1 MSIEDDRQAQEEE
14 MEILLEVLDS
24 DCFSKYE
31 GVTISGQLDVKVR
44 IPGDSLRCKY
54 PSDEDEV
61 GEDENIAGDGAGP
74 SEAKSKKHKIL
85 TLEHV
90 PPLTLHFTLPSD
102 YPSNSKPIFTLSSKW
117 LSREAVSFSVI
128 NLLMH
133 PIRRLAYLIISR
145 NCLLSA
151 FHLLL

>member
-1 MSIEDDRQAQEEE
+1 MSVEDDRQAQEEE

-31 GVTISGQLDVKVR
+31 GATISGQLDIKFR

-54 PSDEDEV
+54 PSNEDGI
-61 GEDENIAGDGAGP
+61 GEEEKTDSAGP
-74 SEAKSKKHKIL
+74 SETNNKKKYEIL

-117 LSREAVSFSVI
+117 LSREAVSLFPV
-128 NLLMH
+128 
-133 PIRRLAYLIISR
+133 
-145 NCLLSA
+145 
-151 FHLLL
+151 